1 MMFKEIVLLSLV
13 VVVAQCAPQVIPI
26 AKQGKDFPVPIVDE
40 KTTDDFFDDRYYP
53 DIDDERVGPKAPT
66 GTRQKPGSKGPQP
79 TPGGRTPPGSKGPQA
94 TPGGRTPPGSKG
106 PQATPGGRTP
116 PGRGGQ
122 GGKPGGKD
130 QRTGPATGKWGKGS
144 QGKELR
150 IREKTTPVRQG
161 RGNRQDLS
169 SYKNAQPK
177 LIFKSSQFSTNGK
190 IPSAVKLFRTKKSE
204 EVITTGSPTDEF
216 VVELLDGR
224 LDNLSL
230 RIETMGQNSKVILRN
245 PNRNRIVGRVKT
257 YKNAYSG

>member
-53 DIDDERVGPKAPT
+53 DIDDERVGPRAPT
-66 GTRQKPGSKGPQP
+66 GTRQK
-79 TPGGRTPPGSKGPQA
+79 PGSKGPQA

-190 IPSAVKLFRTKKSE
+190 IPSDVKLFRTKKSE

-216 VVELLDGR
+216 VVELLNGR